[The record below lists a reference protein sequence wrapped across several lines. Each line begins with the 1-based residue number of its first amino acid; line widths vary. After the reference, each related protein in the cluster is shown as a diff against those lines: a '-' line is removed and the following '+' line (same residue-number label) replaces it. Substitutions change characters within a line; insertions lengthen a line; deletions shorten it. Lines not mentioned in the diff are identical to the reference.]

1 MNKHILIAAVLT
13 AFLSGCQTTSRDV
26 PITKLPSNTASPQEI
41 SDALTIDTLGGD
53 EIVEQLEEAPVF
65 DDVWERIRYQLSIE
79 VPQNRPVVAERNY
92 YARHQ
97 AYMDRIAKRAEPY
110 LYYIVEEVEKRKM
123 PMEIA
128 LLPIVESAFDPY
140 GYSHRS
146 ASGIWQFMPQTGKR
160 FGLKQNWWYDANA
173 LASQARG

>member
-92 YARHQ
+92 YATITAVRFKTV
-97 AYMDRIAKRAEPY
+97 AYR
-110 LYYIVEEVEKRKM
+110 
-123 PMEIA
+123 
-128 LLPIVESAFDPY
+128 ESSI
-140 GYSHRS
+140 G
-146 ASGIWQFMPQTGKR
+146 T
-160 FGLKQNWWYDANA
+160 
-173 LASQARG
+173 